1 MSAVVLASGVLHK
14 KPERKTSKSGN
25 AFVAATLRVREADAR
40 YQYWSLRSFDTA
52 SQDELLRLDEGDS
65 VSVQGLLR
73 AEIYK
78 PEGGEP
84 RLSMTVIV
92 DQALAAKP
100 KPRPRDE
107 APRKFKPR
115 SKAVPSFAKPTG
127 SANLPDHIVDGLNDT
142 LPW

>member
-100 KPRPRDE
+100 KPRPS
-107 APRKFKPR
+107 APHQFKQR
-115 SKAVPSFAKPTG
+115 SKP
-127 SANLPDHIVDGLNDT
+127 SANLQKVTGQARQGYAHPQLNDP

>member
-25 AFVAATLRVREADAR
+25 GYVAATLRVREADAR
-40 YQYWSLRSFDTA
+40 YAYWRMITFDEA
-52 SQDELLRLDEGDS
+52 AQAELLRLDEGDT

-73 AEIYK
+73 AEIYT
-78 PEGGEP
+78 PEEGAP
-84 RLSMTVIV
+84 RLSMNVIV

-100 KPRPRDE
+100 KPR
-107 APRKFKPR
+107 
-115 SKAVPSFAKPTG
+115 SKDVRRHVRQKKARP
-127 SANLPDHIVDGLNDT
+127 ANLSDCADPDLNDQ